1 MGRNAPTWTLSKSGV
16 VPSEQV
22 MQPASENRFDSN
34 FAAQLLV
41 EIAHEKSLEKLLE
54 RLIEGVM
61 ERPYIVC
68 GQIWLIEKGDLC
80 ATCSF
85 RAECSDQ

>member
-1 MGRNAPTWTLSKSGV
+1 MSAITPYCES
-16 VPSEQV
+16 
-22 MQPASENRFDSN
+22 RFDPN
-34 FAAQLLV
+34 LAAQLLV
-41 EIAHEKSLEKLLE
+41 EIAHEKSLERLLQ

-85 RAECSDQ
+85 RAECSDQSRCLHLVAGKAKSILNPG